1 MGFINIS
8 TKFKSILIFNEKSF
22 FLISS
27 YHKFEKMHNDNFSL
41 KIHVGN
47 EQSKPVLVKNIE
59 IQCIFS
65 IN

>member
-8 TKFKSILIFNEKSF
+8 TKFKSILIFN
-22 FLISS
+22 
-27 YHKFEKMHNDNFSL
+27 EKMHNDNFSL